1 MLNFVQPGGIIE
13 ITAPVGG
20 VTSGDPVQIGA
31 GILGIGALDALVTES
46 VNIQVEGVF
55 DLDKVSA
62 QAWAEGDPIYWDAT
76 AEKFTNVKGG
86 IFAGYAVA
94 VAANPSSTGRLRL
107 SPGGD
112 IGFHIGLA
120 AVPVVQDITGNHL
133 EAHFDNG
140 ATSGWP
146 CGCFVETDLTAAG
159 GNFTAGQFD
168 AVLTAAK
175 GTVTGIENWM
185 QINTSGR
192 VTGSCRSVQG
202 TIDFSNES
210 KGSGGNYAA
219 ACFNIKGQGTSVNI
233 SGSQR
238 VQCIE
243 LKTEGTFPNTTSGF
257 QKKAAGYA
265 IYING
270 FTSAAG
276 VGSILSSTSLAEL
289 PAGTLGL
296 RVGVG
301 GDGDAGAAYYIPL
314 VVASQWN

>member
-1 MLNFVQPGGIIE
+1 MINFVQPGGIIE

-20 VTSGDPVQIGA
+20 VTSGSPVQIGA
-31 GILGIGALDALVTES
+31 GLLGIGALDALVTES
-46 VNIQVEGVF
+46 VNMQVEGVF
-55 DLDKVSA
+55 DVTKVSA
-62 QAWAEGDPIYWDAT
+62 QAWAEGDPVYWDAT
-76 AEKFTNVKGG
+76 AAKMTTVKGG
-86 IFAGYAVA
+86 LFAGYAVA
-94 VAANPSSTGRLRL
+94 VAANPSSTGRIRL
-107 SPGGD
+107 SPGSD

-146 CGCFVETDLTAAG
+146 CGIFIETDVTAAG
-159 GNFTAGQFD
+159 GSFTAGQFD

-175 GTVTGIENWM
+175 AVVTGVENWM
-185 QINTSGR
+185 QINTGGR
-192 VTGSCRSVQG
+192 VTGACRSVQG

-210 KGSGGNYAA
+210 KGSGGVYSGAT
-219 ACFNIKGQGTSVNI
+219 FNIKGQGTSVNI
-233 SGSQR
+233 SGCQR
-238 VQCIE
+238 VSCLE

-257 QKKAAGYA
+257 QKKASGYA

-301 GDGDAGAAYYIPL
+301 GDAASGASYYIPL
-314 VVASQWN
+314 VVASEWN

>member
-13 ITAPVGG
+13 ITAPTGG

-76 AEKFTNVKGG
+76 AEKMTNVKGG

-146 CGCFVETDLTAAG
+146 AGIFIETNVTGAG
-159 GNFTAGQFD
+159 GSFTAGQFD
-168 AVLTAAK
+168 AILTAAK
-175 GTVTGIENWM
+175 AVVTGVENWM
-185 QINTSGR
+185 QINTGGR
-192 VTGSCRSVQG
+192 VTGACRSVQG

-210 KGSGGNYAA
+210 KGSGGVYSGAT
-219 ACFNIKGQGTSVNI
+219 FNIKGQGTSVNI
-233 SGSQR
+233 SGCQR

-257 QKKAAGYA
+257 QKKTAGYA

-270 FTSAAG
+270 FTPAAG
-276 VGSILSSTSLAEL
+276 VGSIVSSTKLAEF
-289 PAGTLGL
+289 PTGTIGV

-301 GDGDAGAAYYIPL
+301 GDAAPGTAYYMPL
-314 VVASQWN
+314 VLASEWN

>member
-1 MLNFVQPGGIIE
+1 MINFVQPGGIIE
-13 ITAPVGG
+13 ITAPTGG
-20 VTSGDPVQIGA
+20 VTSGSPVQVGA
-31 GILGIGALDALVTES
+31 GIIGIGALDALVTES

-55 DLDKVSA
+55 DVAKVSA

-76 AEKFTNVKGG
+76 AALMTTVKGG
-86 IFAGYAVA
+86 LFAGYAVA
-94 VAANPSSTGRLRL
+94 AAANPSSTGRMRL
-107 SPGGD
+107 SPGSD

-146 CGCFVETDLTAAG
+146 CGCFVETNVTGAG
-159 GNFTAGQFD
+159 GSFTAGQFD
-168 AVLTAAK
+168 GILTAAK
-175 GTVTGIENWM
+175 ATVTGIENWM
-185 QINTSGR
+185 QINTGGR
-192 VTGSCRSVQG
+192 VTGACRSVQG
-202 TIDFSNES
+202 TIDFSNED
-210 KGSGGNYAA
+210 KGSGGVYSG
-219 ACFNIKGQGTSVNI
+219 ACFNIKGQGSSVDI
-233 SGSQR
+233 GACQR
-238 VQCIE
+238 VSCLE
-243 LKTEGTFPNTTSGF
+243 LKTEGTFPDSANGF

-270 FTSAAG
+270 FTAAAG

-301 GDGDAGAAYYIPL
+301 GDAAAGTAYYIPL
-314 VVASQWN
+314 VLGTAWN